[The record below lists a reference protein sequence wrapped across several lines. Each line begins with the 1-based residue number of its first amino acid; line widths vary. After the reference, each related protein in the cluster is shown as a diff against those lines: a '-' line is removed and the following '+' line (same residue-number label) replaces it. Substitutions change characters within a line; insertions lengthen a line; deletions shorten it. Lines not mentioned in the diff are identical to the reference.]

1 MRFRIIY
8 CARFRPCEVPVVHSR
23 IHRLSWLLLA
33 GIAALVACTELNGEP
48 PVFDGLHYPVSVAVT
63 PDGNYLLVANSNFDL
78 GKRHGSVAVVDLATR
93 SFLPERGVSV
103 GAFPG
108 ALTLGSGDIEDHPI
122 AGYLPVREDNSLTWF
137 QMSWAEDA
145 PTLRCND
152 PDRPYQDRRCAGLYV
167 VTEGLDD
174 DGEDTSVGNDPYS
187 SVYLPGRVGEPDHLV
202 VGSLRSGSLDL
213 FTIGEDGAPTL
224 SDRLFLTQGINDLAI
239 HEPSRTI
246 FATAKYSA
254 IVLRVT
260 VKTDESGST
269 LTSAPPLSLPLATSS
284 SDIGRSL
291 AFTADG
297 SRLLVAWR
305 APDALVVYDTTS
317 QGSAESDV
325 SLLALIPFGA
335 DPANLRIF
343 PSGPDG
349 SDRAYVISMGNN
361 SLYVVDPASQA
372 VEDRIRLGPSSQ
384 APDLTGISPF
394 SIAWSPVLM
403 EAYVANFLGHSVSV
417 VDLDPSSATYHT
429 VIEEIR

>member
-1 MRFRIIY
+1 M
-8 CARFRPCEVPVVHSR
+8 VHTQ
-23 IHRLSWLLLA
+23 IHRYPWLLLA
-33 GIAALVACTELNGEP
+33 AIAALVGCTELNGDP

-63 PDGNYLLVANSNFDL
+63 PDGGHLLVANSNFDL
-78 GKRHGSVAVVDLATR
+78 GKRHASVAVVDLETR
-93 SFLPERGVSV
+93 KFLPSRGVSV

-108 ALTLGSGDIEDHPI
+108 ALTLGSGD
-122 AGYLPVREDNSLTWF
+122 AGYLPVREDDSLTWF
-137 QMSWAEDA
+137 QVSWAEGA
-145 PTLRCND
+145 PTLRCDD
-152 PDRPYQDRRCAGLYV
+152 PNRPYQDRRCAGLYV
-167 VTEGLDD
+167 VTEGLD

-187 SVYLPGRVGEPDHLV
+187 SVYLPGRVGEPDFLV

-213 FTIGEDGAPTL
+213 FTIAEDGAPTL
-224 SDRLFLTQGINDLAI
+224 TDRLFLTQGINDLAI

-260 VKTDESGST
+260 IETDESGST
-269 LTSAPPLSLPLATSS
+269 LSSASPLSLPLATSS

-297 SRLLVAWR
+297 SRLLVASR

-317 QGSAESDV
+317 QGSAEPDV
-325 SLLALIPFGA
+325 SLLGLIPMAA
-335 DPANLRIF
+335 DPAHLRIF

-349 SDRAYVISMGNN
+349 TDLAYVISMANN
-361 SLYVVDPASQA
+361 SLYVVDPASLG
-372 VEDRIRLGPSSQ
+372 VEARIRLGPSSQ

-394 SIAWSPVLM
+394 SIAWSPILK

-417 VDLDPSSATYHT
+417 VDLDPSAASYHT
-429 VIEEIR
+429 VIEEIQ

>member
-1 MRFRIIY
+1 MVHFRIH
-8 CARFRPCEVPVVHSR
+8 CFS
-23 IHRLSWLLLA
+23 LLLLVA
-33 GIAALVACTELNGEP
+33 LAALVACSELNGEP

-63 PDGNYLLVANSNFDL
+63 PDGGHLLVANSNFDL
-78 GKRHGSVAVVDLATR
+78 GKRYGSVVVVDLTTR
-93 SFLPERGVSV
+93 KFLPSRAVSV

-108 ALTLGSGDIEDHPI
+108 ALTLGSSDAEDHPI
-122 AGYLPVREDNSLTWF
+122 AGYLPVREDDSLTWF
-137 QMSWAEDA
+137 KMVWAEDA
-145 PTLRCND
+145 PTLRCDD
-152 PDRPYQDRRCAGLYV
+152 PNRSYQDRRCSGLYV

-174 DGEDTSVGNDPYS
+174 EGDDTSVGNDPYS
-187 SVYLPGRVGEPDHLV
+187 SVYLPGRIGEPDFLV

-213 FTIGEDGAPTL
+213 FTIAEDGAPTL
-224 SDRLFLTQGINDLAI
+224 TDRLFLTQGINDLAI

-260 VKTDESGST
+260 IETDESGSA
-269 LTSAPPLSLPLATSS
+269 LTSQSPLSLPLATSS

-325 SLLALIPFGA
+325 SLLGLIPMGA
-335 DPANLRIF
+335 DPAHLRIF

-349 SDRAYVISMGNN
+349 SDRAYVISMTNN
-361 SLYVVDPASQA
+361 SLYVVDPASLGVDA
-372 VEDRIRLGPSSQ
+372 RIRLGPSSQ
-384 APDLTGISPF
+384 TPDLTGISPF
-394 SIAWSPVLM
+394 SIAWSPVTK